1 MNQMVN
7 QIMGNQMQNTSL
19 MQAWNMI
26 KNAQNPQQ
34 LLINALSQSNDA
46 QQVIDAFK
54 RCNGDPQK
62 AFFEYA
68 RVTGKDGSQL
78 IQQLQSMGLK

>member
-1 MNQMVN
+1 
-7 QIMGNQMQNTSL
+7 MQNASL

-26 KNAQNPQQ
+26 KTAQNPQQ
-34 LLINALSQSNDA
+34 LLINALSQGNDS
-46 QQVIDAFK
+46 QQVIDVFK

-68 RVTGKDGSQL
+68 RITGKDGSQL
-78 IQQLQSMGLK
+78 IQQLQSIGLK

>member
-1 MNQMVN
+1 
-7 QIMGNQMQNTSL
+7 MGNQMQNNSL
-19 MQAWNMI
+19 VQAWNMV
-26 KNAQNPQQ
+26 KTAQNPQQ
-34 LLINALSQSNDA
+34 ALINALSQGNDG
-46 QQVIDAFK
+46 QQILDILK
-54 RCNGDPQK
+54 RCNGDSQK

>member
-1 MNQMVN
+1 
-7 QIMGNQMQNTSL
+7 MQNASL

-26 KNAQNPQQ
+26 KTAQNPQQ
-34 LLINALSQSNDA
+34 LLINALSQGNDA
-46 QQVIDAFK
+46 QQVMDIFK
-54 RCNGDPQK
+54 RCNGDPYK

-78 IQQLQSMGLK
+78 IQQLQSIGLK

>member
-7 QIMGNQMQNTSL
+7 QIMGNQMQNASL

-26 KNAQNPQQ
+26 KTAQNPQQ
-34 LLINALSQSNDA
+34 LLINALSQGNDSKEI
-46 QQVIDAFK
+46 IDILK
-54 RCNGDPQK
+54 RCNGNTQK

-68 RVTGKDGSQL
+68 KMKGTDGNQF
-78 IQQLQSMGLK
+78 IQQLQSMGFK

>member
-1 MNQMVN
+1 
-7 QIMGNQMQNTSL
+7 MQNTSL
-19 MQAWNMI
+19 MHAWNMI
-26 KNAQNPQQ
+26 KTAQNPQQ
-34 LLINALSQSNDA
+34 LLINALSQGNDSKEI
-46 QQVIDAFK
+46 IDILK
-54 RCNGDPQK
+54 RCNGNTQK